1 MSGKYAMQYTDFDA
15 KLFDRVRDRS
25 MWDVSECIKIRKW
38 IKFVNND
45 INNLPTWVLLSD
57 EQDNEI

>member
-1 MSGKYAMQYTDFDA
+1 MQYTDFDA
-15 KLFDRVRDRS
+15 KLFGRVRDRG